1 MVEVPAQTQPKRKG
15 FYMSLRL
22 KLLISLTLLF
32 TAAFAGIFYWFY
44 NFVSDQ
50 TWNLIKSDA
59 QSTLN
64 GALEG
69 IDGDQFEAL
78 VQEAQ
83 PRADGYTDDPRYWE
97 HVEWLYHVH
106 EVEPRAFVYTY
117 VKGTIENEVIFIGSH
132 GAAMTPPEG
141 APFLA
146 PYEEPADSP
155 LLTRGLSTP
164 VVNEF
169 FLESSGA
176 DDFGAWGV
184 TTCTPI
190 KNSKGEIVGALGIDF
205 QTDYVKKVQA
215 TLRTLLLVVFG
226 IIYVGFFLIIWFYS
240 NSLARPIT
248 RLTQI
253 ARQIGDG
260 HYDQDL
266 AGLTKA
272 RLRDE
277 IGILAEVFDMMVG
290 KVEHREQSLRQEVQR
305 LQIEIDESKRQNQ
318 VNEIVETEFF
328 QELVTRAQEMRDRKR
343 ARLAGELPP
352 QE

>member
-1 MVEVPAQTQPKRKG
+1 
-15 FYMSLRL
+15 MS
-22 KLLISLTLLF
+22 
-32 TAAFAGIFYWFY
+32 AFP
-44 NFVSDQ
+44 DH
-50 TWNLIKSDA
+50 
-59 QSTLN
+59 
-64 GALEG
+64 
-69 IDGDQFEAL
+69 L
-78 VQEAQ
+78 VL
-83 PRADGYTDDPRYWE
+83 P
-97 HVEWLYHVH
+97 
-106 EVEPRAFVYTY
+106 
-117 VKGTIENEVIFIGSH
+117 
-132 GAAMTPPEG
+132 
-141 APFLA
+141 
-146 PYEEPADSP
+146 
-155 LLTRGLSTP
+155 
-164 VVNEF
+164 
-169 FLESSGA
+169 
-176 DDFGAWGV
+176 
-184 TTCTPI
+184 
-190 KNSKGEIVGALGIDF
+190 
-205 QTDYVKKVQA
+205 
-215 TLRTLLLVVFG
+215 
-226 IIYVGFFLIIWFYS
+226 

-248 RLTQI
+248 RLTHI

>member
-1 MVEVPAQTQPKRKG
+1 MADIEPHTKPKPKG

-22 KLLISLTLLF
+22 KLIISLTLLF
-32 TAAFAGIFYWFY
+32 TVAFAGIFYWFY

-50 TWNLIKSDA
+50 TWNLIKADA
-59 QSTLN
+59 QNTLA

-69 IDGDQFEAL
+69 IDGDEFEAF
-78 VQEAQ
+78 VNEA
-83 PRADGYTDDPRYWE
+83 PVNADHYTDDPRYWE
-97 HVEWLYHVH
+97 HVQWLYHVH

-117 VKGTIENEVIFIGSH
+117 IAGAEPNEVVYIGSH
-132 GAAMTPPEG
+132 GAVLTPPKG
-141 APFLA
+141 APFKFS
-146 PYEEPADSP
+146 EPNST
-155 LLTRGLSTP
+155 LLTQGLSGP
-164 VVNEF
+164 IVNESF
-169 FLESSGA
+169 NTSTGE
-176 DDFGAWGV
+176 DDFGNWGV

-205 QTDYVKKVQA
+205 QTDYVTKVQD
-215 TLRTLLLVVFG
+215 TLLKLLLAVFG
-226 IIYVGFFLIIWFYS
+226 VIYVGFFLLIWFYS

-260 HYDQDL
+260 HYDQNL
-266 AGLTKA
+266 EALTKV

-277 IGILAEVFDMMVG
+277 IGILAEVFDIMVN
-290 KVEHREQSLRQEVQR
+290 KVEHREQTLRQEVQR
-305 LQIEIDESKRQNQ
+305 LQIEIDETKRQNQ

-328 QELVTRAQEMRDRKR
+328 QELVNRAQEMRERKR

-352 QE
+352 EE